1 MPKAT
6 KFELS
11 IDPQIGKR
19 NPKSESEADTILQ
32 AEREGIITNPRRPN
46 LEAGEPNLDFVVD
59 GGYAD
64 VKTPVDPIKRPLSV
78 QAQNIAIKTNVYG
91 NDVKVIVD
99 LKNLNSADKAQFK
112 SDLANVSVDMS
123 KVHFLND

>member
-6 KFELS
+6 KDELS
-11 IDPQIGKR
+11 IDPQTGRR

-32 AEREGIITNPRRPN
+32 AEQEGLVTNPRRPN
-46 LEAGEPNLDFVVD
+46 LGAGEPNLDFVVD

-64 VKTPVDPIKRPLSV
+64 VKTPVDPMKRSLSI
-78 QAQNIAIKTNVYG
+78 QARNIATKTNAYG

-99 LKNLNSADKAQFK
+99 LKNLNSSDKVQFK
-112 SDLANVSVDMS
+112 SDPAWRGTDMS
-123 KVHFLND
+123 KVDFVND

>member
-1 MPKAT
+1 MAGSIIYEGYSKRSLSQSEV
-6 KFELS
+6 ELVV
-11 IDPQIGKR
+11 
-19 NPKSESEADTILQ
+19 
-32 AEREGIITNPRRPN
+32 EREAALDCAIQLLYEKKPVLVEGGIGIF
-46 LEAGEPNLDFVVD
+46 GS
-59 GGYAD
+59 
-64 VKTPVDPIKRPLSV
+64 ISV

-99 LKNLNSADKAQFK
+99 MKNLNSADKAQFK

>member
-1 MPKAT
+1 
-6 KFELS
+6 LV
-11 IDPQIGKR
+11 
-19 NPKSESEADTILQ
+19 
-32 AEREGIITNPRRPN
+32 TNPRRPN

-64 VKTPVDPIKRPLSV
+64 VKTPVAPIKRPLSV

-112 SDLANVSVDMS
+112 SDPAWRGVDMS